1 MPGHFYNVSLDL
13 KEENQVTSVQ
23 KKLKKKDERSKVGV
37 EQVEVTFTFSQDK
50 T

>member
-23 KKLKKKDERSKVGV
+23 KKIEKKRWEIQGGRGAGRSYIYLFPG
-37 EQVEVTFTFSQDK
+37 
-50 T
+50 